1 MYTNKPTSSELI
13 EMMRSLTIAAATLAM
28 AAMPATAAEP
38 PKPTPAQ
45 LKNAQDTLSLI
56 VSALNSKEVPQET
69 KNGLFGCLYE
79 NPLGKIAAGSA
90 EVLAHD
96 KKLDPKDPTQRLV
109 VLTHVCD
116 APVPAPAKAK

>member
-1 MYTNKPTSSELI
+1 MNKPTSSGLI
-13 EMMRSLTIAAATLAM
+13 EMKQIVAIAAAVI
-28 AAMPATAAEP
+28 ATAAVP
-38 PKPTPAQ
+38 AIAATPAKPTAAQ

-79 NPLGKIAAGSA
+79 NPLGKIADGSA
-90 EVLAHD
+90 QVLAHD
-96 KKLDPKDPTQRLV
+96 KKLNPKDPTQRLV

-116 APVPAPAKAK
+116 APMSSLAKGK